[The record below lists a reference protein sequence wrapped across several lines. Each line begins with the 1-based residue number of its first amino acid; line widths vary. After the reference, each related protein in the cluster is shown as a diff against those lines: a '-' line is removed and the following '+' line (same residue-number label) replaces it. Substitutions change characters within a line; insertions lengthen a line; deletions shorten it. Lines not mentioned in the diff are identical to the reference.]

1 MKNNTLRVKD
11 FTVKGK
17 VCHDKRDWMPPGH
30 VMVRGIVSQTVQEFP
45 YRRADMKYELT
56 VKLRIESPF
65 DEYRVKRQVES
76 LFDFGTVSESFA
88 DGLKLDECPHFL
100 SVDASATSARAAR
113 VE

>member
-1 MKNNTLRVKD
+1 
-11 FTVKGK
+11 
-17 VCHDKRDWMPPGH
+17 
-30 VMVRGIVSQTVQEFP
+30 
-45 YRRADMKYELT
+45 MKYELT
-56 VKLRIESPF
+56 VKLLIESPF

-100 SVDASATSARAAR
+100 SVDVSATSARATT